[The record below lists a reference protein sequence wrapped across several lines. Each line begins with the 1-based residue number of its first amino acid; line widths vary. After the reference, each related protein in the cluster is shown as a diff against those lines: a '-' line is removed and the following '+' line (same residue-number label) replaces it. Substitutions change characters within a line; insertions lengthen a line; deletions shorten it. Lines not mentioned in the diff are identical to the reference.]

1 MRMLIFALLIVAGCA
16 FPMLGDR
23 KADRGIFYEDI
34 KHEKEEKPKEE
45 KKKEEFV
52 FPVRPDAP
60 QPVKQFLVNPTEET
74 AKEFLKWQY
83 QYFKHLEKVGF
94 VLRDAVLKHAPE
106 VYPIMGY
113 PESVLVATNYPGL
126 RQELFK
132 KAVAR
137 VRDKFGLIY
146 FFSSQ
151 CRFCKLQSPL
161 IEKLHRDFGISV
173 RGVSVDGGLIP
184 EDIPQV
190 VNPDLARRFG
200 ITNVPAVV
208 AVIDRAGQPE
218 IYFLAV
224 GFAPLDQLQT
234 QIIRLL
240 KFKGL
245 IDEFELNVNFQGGKE
260 K

>member
-1 MRMLIFALLIVAGCA
+1 MKFLIFSLLILAGCA

-23 KADRGIFYEDI
+23 KADRGIFYEDV
-34 KHEKEEKPKEE
+34 KPKKERKSEEE
-45 KKKEEFV
+45 KKKKEFV

-60 QPVKQFLVNPTEET
+60 EPVKQFLVNPNEET
-74 AKEFLKWQY
+74 AKEFLRWQY
-83 QYFKHLEKVGF
+83 RYFKHLEKVGF
-94 VLRDAVLKHAPE
+94 VLRDTALKYAPE

-113 PESVLVATNYPGL
+113 PESVLIATNYPGL

-151 CRFCKLQSPL
+151 CRFCRLQSPL

-190 VNPDLARRFG
+190 ANPGLARRFG
-200 ITNVPAVV
+200 ITSVPAVV
-208 AVIDRAGQPE
+208 AVIDREGEPE

-224 GFAPLDQLQT
+224 GFTPLDQLQA

-240 KFKGL
+240 KLKGL
-245 IDEFELNVNFQGGKE
+245 INEFELNVNFHGGDE